1 MKVNKQLIQT
11 ITEIPENLSE
21 PSNKQITITPE
32 NGNAP
37 PKIPRWKKIFLRFLQ
52 NGLSL
57 RKAFILSLIVTSGIV
72 GLRFFEVFEWLEL
85 KTFDHFMQT
94 RFLLENK
101 DNRLLIVAVTDDD
114 IKAQDKRGELGYGNS
129 LRDPSLDKL
138 LTILQQYK
146 PRVIGLDFY
155 RPKPVVDNNKT
166 PTLVKNLQ
174 QNNIV
179 TVCKAPDTD
188 EKGDRIPS
196 TEVLPPPEIK
206 SDIPEKVGFSDFIT
220 DMDDHVRRHLMA
232 QDIIPGTECRTKQS
246 FSLLLARRYLEQES
260 EGKQKYK
267 ITIKS
272 GEYPRIGDVTFPT
285 VEFFTGGYQGID

>member
-57 RKAFILSLIVTSGIV
+57 RKAFILSLIVSSGIV

-206 SDIPEKVGFSDFIT
+206 SDIPELVCYLRPLKIIGLAMVGSIIILYITCLTTLTINSLWIPFIPALLGLT
-220 DMDDHVRRHLMA
+220 ITSSA
-232 QDIIPGTECRTKQS
+232 FFIINYSVNKTNFNQNQHEKT
-246 FSLLLARRYLEQES
+246 
-260 EGKQKYK
+260 
-267 ITIKS
+267 
-272 GEYPRIGDVTFPT
+272 
-285 VEFFTGGYQGID
+285 